1 MKYFKKWFLCF
12 VLGGVFFCPKLLAAP
27 KVYDCF
33 LFYNEFEL
41 LEVRLHELSDHVDKF
56 VLVESCETFRGKP
69 KKFYFEENKQ
79 LFEKYKDKIIHVKL
93 TEPFK
98 TEKLFERERYQR
110 SQVLRG
116 LKNAKPG
123 DIVFISDLDEIIRG
137 SKVAEVVKMIT
148 SKKAEAA
155 ILEQKMYYGFFNR
168 QQADGW
174 RGPVCTTYRVMKRIS
189 PALTRRLRN
198 LRPKKVKKSKLTKI
212 EIVPNAGWHFTSM
225 GGVDRAILKIESFSH
240 AELDTPEFKDKQRIL
255 AEMRAL
261 PHVPIDESFPLYV
274 RENQER
280 FKKLGFIDE
289 EI

>member
-1 MKYFKKWFLCF
+1 MKNFTKLLLCIA
-12 VLGGVFFCPKLLAAP
+12 LYGIFFCPKLLVAA
-27 KVYDCF
+27 KIYDCF

-41 LEVRLHELSDHVDKF
+41 LEVRLNELSDHVDKF

-69 KKFYFEENKQ
+69 KKFYFEENKH

-110 SQVLRG
+110 SQMLRG
-116 LKNAKPG
+116 LKNAKPD

-137 SKVAEVVKMIT
+137 SKVSEVAEMII

-155 ILEQKMYYGFFNR
+155 ILEQTMYYGFLNR
-168 QQADGW
+168 QQAEGW
-174 RGPVCTTYRVMKRIS
+174 RGPVCTTFRVMKRIS

-212 EIVPNAGWHFTSM
+212 VLVPNAGWHFTSM

-240 AELDTPEFKDKQRIL
+240 AELDTPEYKDKQRLL
-255 AEMRAL
+255 AELRAC
-261 PHVPIDESFPLYV
+261 PIKPIDESFPRYIQD
-274 RENQER
+274 NQER
-280 FKKLGFIDE
+280 LKKLGFIDAD
-289 EI
+289 